1 MVKFI
6 LWISMCSGTQC
17 ATIDQAYESY
27 QQCNLVARDVLL
39 IMEENNMVRFYI
51 ACEKRS
57 GV

>member
-17 ATIDQAYESY
+17 ANIDQWYDSY
-27 QQCNLVARDVLL
+27 KECNTVARDVLL
-39 IMEENNMVRFYI
+39 IMQENNVDRFYI
-51 ACEKRS
+51 ACEKKS